1 MLLDER
7 RAAADSIPS
16 IQSDGEEDGVTSS
29 LPCLTNRHHNSE
41 QLTYLW
47 PAPPGTTTHLHHLP
61 TPLLNPPPPTPPPH
75 VFHHPHPLHCTLTSQ
90 VLTSIFC
97 LNKSCLGGWE
107 TALRKDQTNT
117 AQWHARTDRR
127 EKKHNKTQDRLP
139 VVRSSHTQ
147 PGATADLSFSTQ
159 RGRIKGLF
167 PHMLKFWGGYL
178 WFAMLS
184 EQFVFAFCCIIF
196 KTWN

>member
-1 MLLDER
+1 MARLLEILALKCSGSCCYECLRTSSNQPVGEQVSMIRDLIEGR
-7 RAAADSIPS
+7 CCWTSSRAAADSILS
-16 IQSDGEEDGVTSS
+16 IQSDGVTSS

-61 TPLLNPPPPTPPPH
+61 TPLLNPPPPPSH
-75 VFHHPHPLHCTLTSQ
+75 VFRHPHPLHCTLTSQ

-107 TALRKDQTNT
+107 MALRKDQTNT

-127 EKKHNKTQDRLP
+127 EKKTQQNTGQASGCE
-139 VVRSSHTQ
+139 VISHT
-147 PGATADLSFSTQ
+147 TRSNCRSL
-159 RGRIKGLF
+159 L
-167 PHMLKFWGGYL
+167 
-178 WFAMLS
+178 
-184 EQFVFAFCCIIF
+184 
-196 KTWN
+196 